1 MRQTKDPLAWGESPG
16 TAAGSVVSRS
26 VAERNAP
33 ALDLAAVRA
42 DFPALDQ
49 QVHGRPLVYLDSAAT
64 AQRPRAVLDAVTDF
78 YLRDNANV
86 HRGIHELSRR
96 ATDGYEAARARVAAF
111 LGAADPAEVIWTRGT
126 TEAINLV
133 AMTWGW
139 ANLREGDEVVLTLL
153 EHHSNIVPWQLVAE
167 RTGAKLRY
175 VGIDDEGR
183 LDLDELDTLLSER
196 TKLVAVGHISNALGT
211 INPVREIVERAHRV
225 GALVL
230 VDGAQGAAH
239 TRVDVGALG
248 CDFYAFSGHK
258 LGAPMGIGVLWARRE
273 LLEAMPPYQGG
284 GEMIDLV
291 GPDGSTWAALPHKFE
306 AGTPNVGGAIGLAA
320 ALDYLDAL
328 GHEAIAAHEAELVR
342 YGLERLGAVEG
353 LRHFGPLDQAERT
366 AVFSF
371 DLEGV
376 HPHDVATILD
386 VEGIAIRAG
395 HHCAQLLMRRLGV
408 AATTRASCFVY
419 STTAELDRL
428 AEGLEGAR
436 KIFGY

>member
-1 MRQTKDPLAWGESPG
+1 
-16 TAAGSVVSRS
+16 
-26 VAERNAP
+26 
-33 ALDLAAVRA
+33 
-42 DFPALDQ
+42 
-49 QVHGRPLVYLDSAAT
+49 
-64 AQRPRAVLDAVTDF
+64 
-78 YLRDNANV
+78 
-86 HRGIHELSRR
+86 
-96 ATDGYEAARARVAAF
+96 
-111 LGAADPAEVIWTRGT
+111 VIWTRGT

-139 ANLREGDEVVLTLL
+139 ANLKEGDEVILTLL

-167 RTGAKLRY
+167 RTGAKLRW

-225 GALVL
+225 GALVV

-239 TRVDVGALG
+239 TQVDVQALG

-284 GEMIDLV
+284 GEMIDMV
-291 GPDGSTWAALPHKFE
+291 GLESSTWAALPHKFE
-306 AGTPNVGGAIGLAA
+306 AGTPNVGGAIGMAA
-320 ALDYLDAL
+320 ALDYLEGL
-328 GHEAIAAHEAELVR
+328 GAERIAAHEAELVR
-342 YGLERLGAVEG
+342 YGLDRLGAVEG
-353 LRHFGPLDQAERT
+353 LRFFGPLDPAERT

-371 DLEGV
+371 ELDGV
-376 HPHDVATILD
+376 HPHDIATILD
-386 VEGIAIRAG
+386 AEGIAIRAG
-395 HHCAQLLMRRLGV
+395 HHCAQPLMRRLGV

-419 STTAELDRL
+419 TTTEEIDRL
-428 AEGLEGAR
+428 AEGLANAR

>member
-1 MRQTKDPLAWGESPG
+1 MKEVLDPLAHDVDLDKAVASD
-16 TAAGSVVSRS
+16 AAPSR
-26 VAERNAP
+26 AP

-49 QVHGRPLVYLDSAAT
+49 KVHGHPLIYLDSAAT
-64 AQRPRAVLDAVTDF
+64 TQRPRAVLDAVSDF
-78 YLRDNANV
+78 YLADNANV

-96 ATDGYEAARARVAAF
+96 ATDRYEAARARVAAF
-111 LGAADPAEVIWTRGT
+111 LGATDPAEVIWTRGT

-139 ANLREGDEVVLTLL
+139 ANLKEGDEVILTLL

-225 GALVL
+225 GALVV

-239 TRVDVGALG
+239 TQVDVQALG

-284 GEMIDLV
+284 GEMIDMV
-291 GPDGSTWAALPHKFE
+291 GPESSTWAALPHKFE
-306 AGTPNVGGAIGLAA
+306 AGTPNVGGAIGMAA
-320 ALDYLDAL
+320 ALDYLEGL
-328 GHEAIAAHEAELVR
+328 GAERIAAHEAELVR
-342 YGLERLGAVEG
+342 YGLDRLGAVEG
-353 LRHFGPLDQAERT
+353 LRFFGPLDPAERT

-371 DLEGV
+371 ELDGV
-376 HPHDVATILD
+376 HPHDIATILD
-386 VEGIAIRAG
+386 AEGIAIRAG
-395 HHCAQLLMRRLGV
+395 HHCAQPLMRRLGV

-419 STTAELDRL
+419 TTTEEIDRL
-428 AEGLEGAR
+428 AEGLAGAR